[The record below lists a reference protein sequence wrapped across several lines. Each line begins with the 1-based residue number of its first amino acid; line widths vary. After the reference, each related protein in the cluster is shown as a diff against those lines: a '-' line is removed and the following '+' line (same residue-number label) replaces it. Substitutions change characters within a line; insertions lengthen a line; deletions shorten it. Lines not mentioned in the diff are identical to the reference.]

1 MPAYSRAHV
10 IKYLTFVVEGT
21 DYSNQVTSATT
32 NPDQNVQTLK
42 TGVPDGS
49 VTDQDTATYTLA
61 LEGVNDNAT
70 GSLGKALRDAAAS
83 NSDLDC
89 TLQTAPGS
97 GQDVESFTI
106 RPGAMPFGG
115 GVGNFHTF
123 SITIPII
130 GVPTIAQSS

>member
-1 MPAYSRAHV
+1 MVAYSRAHV
-10 IKYLTFVVEGT
+10 IKYLTFVVEGI
-21 DYSNQVTSATT
+21 DYSNQITNAVL

-42 TGVPDGS
+42 TGVPDGA

-83 NSDLDC
+83 FTDLDC

-97 GQDVESFTI
+97 GQDVQSFTI
-106 RPGAMPFGG
+106 RPGSLPFGG
-115 GVGNFHTF
+115 QVGSFHTF
-123 SITIPII
+123 NITIPVI
-130 GVPTIAQSS
+130 GVPVPSQSS